1 MPITDCVTSTAREAT
16 EVDSH
21 HDPHD
26 LDAVKQSALY
36 KVFYPLMAPLLRS
49 RLVAWSF
56 LVGMLV
62 LTVGAMGLAAVRSV
76 PLKMLPFDNKNELL
90 LVLDFDRGTTL
101 ERSDAAVREIEAY
114 LATVPEV
121 ADYTSYVGLG
131 SPMDFNGLVRHYY
144 LRQGDHVADIRINLA
159 GKKNRS
165 LQSHAIG
172 LRMRND
178 LQEIADR
185 HHARMKLVE
194 TPPGPPVIA
203 SVVAEIYGQP
213 DIRYEDLL
221 LAADT
226 VRARLAVEPG
236 VVDVDDGREAA
247 QEKLTFVTDTEKA
260 ALSGISADQIASTL
274 QAVLGGATVGLVRN
288 DTERNP
294 LRIQLR
300 VPVDQR
306 TSAADLARVRVKGD
320 KGQLVPLAE
329 LGRWDTTRVDQ
340 MIYHKNLQRVA
351 YVFAETAGRPPADVV
366 VDVLSDQADNVKT
379 PMDAKHVGNGW
390 LADIAA
396 RPVAD
401 RTFLSS
407 GGGIAWALPPGFT
420 VDFAGEGEWRIT
432 LDVFRDLGLAF
443 GAAMVAIYILL
454 VAQMGSFVIPLVVML
469 AIPLT
474 ILGVMPGFWLLNVL
488 SAHHVGGYL
497 DPVYFTA
504 TGMIGMIALS
514 GIVTR
519 DSIILVDF
527 IHLSLAR
534 GRSLFDAIMESRVV
548 RLRPILLTAT
558 AAMLGAVPIII
569 DPIFS
574 GLAWTLIFGL
584 FASTLFTLFVI
595 PVAYWLLYA
604 NTPGHGMPVSAM
616 DQEEQPAVAAKP
628 DTRPSRTHA
637 GVF

>member
-1 MPITDCVTSTAREAT
+1 M
-16 EVDSH
+16 
-21 HDPHD
+21 
-26 LDAVKQSALY
+26 
-36 KVFYPLMAPLLRS
+36 RS
-49 RLVAWSF
+49 
-56 LVGMLV
+56 G
-62 LTVGAMGLAAVRSV
+62 
-76 PLKMLPFDNKNELL
+76 
-90 LVLDFDRGTTL
+90 
-101 ERSDAAVREIEAY
+101 
-114 LATVPEV
+114 
-121 ADYTSYVGLG
+121 
-131 SPMDFNGLVRHYY
+131 
-144 LRQGDHVADIRINLA
+144 
-159 GKKNRS
+159 
-165 LQSHAIG
+165 
-172 LRMRND
+172 

-185 HHARMKLVE
+185 HRARMKLVE
-194 TPPGPPVIA
+194 TPPGPPVLA

-213 DIRYEDLL
+213 DDSYEDLL

-236 VVDVDDGREAA
+236 VVDIDDGREAA
-247 QEKLTFVTDTEKA
+247 EEKLTFVTDTEKA
-260 ALSGISADQIASTL
+260 ALSGISADQIASTIR
-274 QAVLGGATVGLVRN
+274 AVLGGETVGLMRS

-294 LRIQLR
+294 LQIELR
-300 VPVDQR
+300 VPVEQR
-306 TSAADLARVRVKGD
+306 TSATDLARVQIKGD

-329 LGRWDTTRVDQ
+329 LGRWETSRVDQ

-351 YVFAETAGRPPADVV
+351 YVFADAAGRPPADVV
-366 VDVLSDQADNVKT
+366 VDVLSDQADNVRT
-379 PMDAKHVGNGW
+379 PLNAKLVGNGW
-390 LADIAA
+390 LADTAA

-401 RTFLSS
+401 RTFLSNGS
-407 GGGIAWALPPGFT
+407 GIAWALPPGFT

-454 VAQMGSFVIPLVVML
+454 VAQMRSFVIPLVVML

-474 ILGVMPGFWLLNVL
+474 ILGVMPGFWLLNAVN
-488 SAHHVGGYL
+488 SHHVGGYV

-519 DSIILVDF
+519 DAIILVDF

-534 GRSLFDAIMESRVV
+534 GRTLFDAIMESRVV

-604 NTPGHGMPVSAM
+604 NTPGHGAVASAM
-616 DQEEQPAVAAKP
+616 DQEE
-628 DTRPSRTHA
+628 
-637 GVF
+637 

>member
-1 MPITDCVTSTAREAT
+1 
-16 EVDSH
+16 
-21 HDPHD
+21 
-26 LDAVKQSALY
+26 
-36 KVFYPLMAPLLRS
+36 
-49 RLVAWSF
+49 
-56 LVGMLV
+56 
-62 LTVGAMGLAAVRSV
+62 
-76 PLKMLPFDNKNELL
+76 
-90 LVLDFDRGTTL
+90 
-101 ERSDAAVREIEAY
+101 
-114 LATVPEV
+114 
-121 ADYTSYVGLG
+121 
-131 SPMDFNGLVRHYY
+131 
-144 LRQGDHVADIRINLA
+144 
-159 GKKNRS
+159 
-165 LQSHAIG
+165 
-172 LRMRND
+172 MRND

-236 VVDVDDGREAA
+236 VVDHDDVREAP
-247 QEKLTFVTDTEKA
+247 EERLIFVTDTEKS

-274 QAVLGGATVGLVRN
+274 QAVLGGATVGLMRN
-288 DTERNP
+288 DSERNP

-300 VPVDQR
+300 VPLDQR

-351 YVFAETAGRPPADVV
+351 YVFAETAGRPPADIV
-366 VDVLSDQADNVKT
+366 VDVSSDKT
-379 PMDAKHVGNGW
+379 ASGNAPVDAKHVGNGW
-390 LADIAA
+390 LTDIAA

-401 RTFLSS
+401 RTFLAS
-407 GGGIAWALPPGFT
+407 GSGITWALPPGFT
-420 VDFAGEGEWRIT
+420 VDFAGEGEWKIT

-443 GAAMVAIYILL
+443 GAALVAIYILL
-454 VAQMGSFVIPLVVML
+454 VAQMRSFVIPLVVML

-488 SAHHVGGYL
+488 SAQHVGGYL

-574 GLAWTLIFGL
+574 GLAWSLIFGL
-584 FASTLFTLFVI
+584 LASTLFTLFVI

-604 NTPGHGMPVSAM
+604 NTPGHGMPASAM
-616 DQEEQPAVAAKP
+616 DQDEEPIAAVMP
-628 DTRPSRTHA
+628 DTRPLRTHA
-637 GVF
+637 GVI